1 METCLKPAVVILA
14 LAFSISPVLA
24 QGTPQDPPA
33 PQQEVG
39 DGFGH
44 GGPMH
49 SRKPDVE
56 HGRWGHGRFGEG
68 NRIGRHGFGKGAREF
83 GLARLLA
90 DPAIRQQVGIT
101 AEQAA
106 KIRQQESD
114 FRKTEI
120 RGRADLQVKHIDLQ
134 ELLAA
139 DKPDRAAINSKL
151 QEISAAR
158 LALEKSAM
166 DYRLTMREALSPEQR
181 EKLRQAMRHRWGR
194 ERGAGYPGPQ
204 GAGHGRHW
212 GTAPGPSSQRQPQNP
227 PPNK

>member
-1 METCLKPAVVILA
+1 MEACSKSAVVILA
-14 LAFSISPVLA
+14 LAFSVSPVLA

-44 GGPMH
+44 RGPMH
-49 SRKPDVE
+49 SSKPDVE
-56 HGRWGHGRFGEG
+56 HGPWGHGRFGRG
-68 NRIGRHGFGKGAREF
+68 NRMGKHGFGREAREF

-120 RGRADLQVKHIDLQ
+120 RGRADLQVKRIDLQ

-181 EKLRQAMRHRWGR
+181 EKLRQAMRHRWER
-194 ERGAGYPGPQ
+194 VRGAGYPGRQ
-204 GAGHGRHW
+204 GAGHGRQW
-212 GTAPGPSSQRQPQNP
+212 GTAPGPNSQRQPQNP
-227 PPNK
+227 APNK